1 MDINPLLA
9 LVMKPLSPVLPEPC
23 QYFGIEVVLACTL
36 QFFFAFRLFRL
47 FLGWN
52 LLGIALCSVFFL
64 LAPPFNLRFR
74 AHFALTN
81 QWLLLAVLLVFVQAQ
96 QQSSRSIRRFV
107 LSAAP
112 LAAVSV
118 AINPYLAFQVLLI
131 LTTVVVSLLWQ
142 RRITL
147 SQSAAIV
154 SLLVAVGL
162 VTSYAFG
169 LIIRGGRG
177 YAGGGFRYY
186 SMNLLALFDPLDRG
200 TLLRGK
206 LPTATPGQYEGYNY
220 LGAGVL
226 LLAAVVVVVALAH
239 RGKVWRPD
247 RRWLIPLSS
256 CCLLLA
262 LLALSTKVT
271 MGARTL
277 VDLDPKESLSPYF
290 GVLRSSGRLFWAPYY
305 AILAG
310 TLAAPSLLF
319 RRKWANL
326 LIAGAL
332 VLQFVD
338 TSALRRRV
346 HTTIIEHHPSP
357 LKSPIWSELG
367 TLHQNLIVLP
377 AFQCDF
383 TSTSPWGPDGYR
395 FFGFL
400 AVQQKMRINGYRS
413 GRYTQVAQ
421 DFHCSQS
428 VAELAQQPLSPDSAY
443 VVTPELATAIAQ
455 GPTGPGKCHDVDNF
469 ILCSS
474 KTDFGL
480 SPLPMSSV
488 VPATGSAAEPR

>member
-1 MDINPLLA
+1 LVDINPLLA

-169 LIIRGGRG
+169 LIIRGGRD
-177 YAGGGFRYY
+177 AGGGFRYY

-262 LLALSTKVT
+262 LLVLSC
-271 MGARTL
+271 
-277 VDLDPKESLSPYF
+277 VD
-290 GVLRSSGRLFWAPYY
+290 
-305 AILAG
+305 
-310 TLAAPSLLF
+310 
-319 RRKWANL
+319 
-326 LIAGAL
+326 
-332 VLQFVD
+332 
-338 TSALRRRV
+338 
-346 HTTIIEHHPSP
+346 
-357 LKSPIWSELG
+357 
-367 TLHQNLIVLP
+367 
-377 AFQCDF
+377 
-383 TSTSPWGPDGYR
+383 
-395 FFGFL
+395 
-400 AVQQKMRINGYRS
+400 
-413 GRYTQVAQ
+413 
-421 DFHCSQS
+421 
-428 VAELAQQPLSPDSAY
+428 
-443 VVTPELATAIAQ
+443 
-455 GPTGPGKCHDVDNF
+455 
-469 ILCSS
+469 
-474 KTDFGL
+474 
-480 SPLPMSSV
+480 
-488 VPATGSAAEPR
+488 

>member
-1 MDINPLLA
+1 MNAQTTPIGMSSETNHQDSAASVRRSSVWQNSIWFDLFIAVVVGFLYALLVMGPHPLNPRNVDWFSSDPASYFIGWEQFRQDPHLHWPLTYTDRLGYPKGESVALVDINPLLA

-326 LIAGAL
+326 LIAGA
-332 VLQFVD
+332 
-338 TSALRRRV
+338 A
-346 HTTIIEHHPSP
+346 
-357 LKSPIWSELG
+357 G
-367 TLHQNLIVLP
+367 
-377 AFQCDF
+377 
-383 TSTSPWGPDGYR
+383 
-395 FFGFL
+395 
-400 AVQQKMRINGYRS
+400 
-413 GRYTQVAQ
+413 
-421 DFHCSQS
+421 
-428 VAELAQQPLSPDSAY
+428 
-443 VVTPELATAIAQ
+443 
-455 GPTGPGKCHDVDNF
+455 
-469 ILCSS
+469 
-474 KTDFGL
+474 
-480 SPLPMSSV
+480 SSV
-488 VPATGSAAEPR
+488 RRHKRPSAEGAYHHN